1 MSTPI
6 AAAGIARALNA
17 LTYAGPQTSPITA
30 QGIAARLE
38 KAAAWSNPRL
48 ARLSGLPEAEAV
60 AASEV
65 LILDRHGLTSRVAR
79 AFDEIAPIGS
89 VRQIG
94 VRVFVLR
101 SLATSATGLWD
112 PTRRVRVLVAPNVL
126 ADAHRYSLDQG
137 DWCKWVALKA
147 GLAGVLLTRAPFLV
161 ETGLD
166 ADEFM
171 RRILL
176 SESLVNALM
185 RAIGPRELSS
195 VEWLRHHGPE
205 DSVIA
210 LVARAASAFEDPGSL
225 LENHRLFA
233 RFAEHTVRSGRLDAL
248 LASPAAL
255 PSAAELADPEAWTA
269 RVG

>member
-65 LILDRHGLTSRVAR
+65 LVLDRHGLTSRVAR

-94 VRVFVLR
+94 
-101 SLATSATGLWD
+101 
-112 PTRRVRVLVAPNVL
+112 VRVLVAPNVL